1 MRNLLT
7 NYFYYS
13 RGERNGVIVLATLS
27 LLIVFMPSLFSFWHS
42 KTNVVTDF
50 SVFEKDIAAF
60 NSAMP
65 SEAKNTEGGISFN
78 EKNIELFNFDPN
90 TTSAEDFMRLGLSP
104 KVATI
109 ITHYREKGGRFF
121 RKEDLKKIYGLK
133 PDDYERLEDYITL
146 NNVPKS
152 SLTSF
157 NYPSQN
163 ERYGNQYE
171 KFKDKNEPPI
181 DIKVFP
187 FDPNIATEME
197 LRTLGID
204 KNVVK
209 NIIKF
214 REKNGKF
221 YKKEDLKRIYS
232 FSEIDYLR
240 LEKYINITDNQQFIN
255 YNNSPSNLTETK
267 KFKTENVNL
276 TIDVNKANINEWLE
290 LRGIGSTFA
299 ARIVE
304 QREKLGGFTSI
315 EQIKIIHGLPD
326 STYRKIQPHLLIST
340 PIFRKISINKIT
352 IDNFMHPYLTRKQV
366 EILMRYRVNHG
377 DFKKIEDLKKTGVL
391 DDNIIEKLKPY
402 IVFE

>member
-1 MRNLLT
+1 MRNLVT

-13 RGERNGVIVLATLS
+13 RGERNGVIILATFS
-27 LLIVFMPSLFSFWHS
+27 LLIVFMPNLFSFWHS
-42 KTNVVTDF
+42 KTSDVTDF
-50 SVFEKDIAAF
+50 SAFEKDIAAF

-65 SEAKNTEGGISFN
+65 SDVKNGEGGFSSL

-133 PDDYERLEDYITL
+133 PDDYERLEEYITL
-146 NNVPKS
+146 NNTHKS
-152 SLTSF
+152 SLTY
-157 NYPSQN
+157 NYPP
-163 ERYGNQYE
+163 QYPNRFE
-171 KFKDKNEPPI
+171 ATKDKNEPPI

-187 FDPNIATEME
+187 FDPNSATEME

-240 LEKYINITDNQQFIN
+240 LEKYINIAENQQFTN
-255 YNNSPSNLTETK
+255 NNNSPSNLTETK

-352 IDNFMHPYLTRKQV
+352 IGNFMHPYLTRKQV

-391 DDNIIEKLKPY
+391 DDDIIEKLKPY

>member
-27 LLIVFMPSLFSFWHS
+27 LLIVFMPSLFSYWHS
-42 KTNVVTDF
+42 KTSNVTDF
-50 SVFEKDIAAF
+50 SAFEKDIIAF
-60 NSAMP
+60 NSAKP
-65 SEAKNTEGGISFN
+65 WADKNTDDVVSGKDIN
-78 EKNIELFNFDPN
+78 VELFNFDPN

-146 NNVPKS
+146 NNAPKS
-152 SLTSF
+152 SLTSY
-157 NYPSQN
+157 NYPP
-163 ERYGNQYE
+163 QYQD
-171 KFKDKNEPPI
+171 KFASLNDKNEPPI

-187 FDPNIATEME
+187 FDPNSATEME

-221 YKKEDLKRIYS
+221 YKKEDLKRIYN

-240 LEKYINITDNQQFIN
+240 LEKYVNIIDNQQLTN
-255 YNNSPSNLTETK
+255 YNNSAIITNELK
-267 KFKTENVNL
+267 KSKMDNVNL
-276 TIDVNKANINEWLE
+276 KIDVNKAPIEEWLE
-290 LRGIGSTFA
+290 LRGIGRTFA
-299 ARIVE
+299 NRIVE
-304 QREKLGGFTSI
+304 EREKLGGFASF
-315 EQIKIIHGLPD
+315 EQIKLIHGLPD
-326 STYRKIQPHLLIST
+326 STYRNILPHLLTSS
-340 PIFRKISINKIT
+340 PIYRKISINKIT
-352 IDNFMHPYLTRKQV
+352 IDNFKHPYLTRKQV

-377 DFKKIEDLKKTGVL
+377 DLKKIEDLKKTGVF
-391 DDNIIEKLKPY
+391 DDSSIEKLKPY
-402 IVFE
+402 IIFD

>member
-27 LLIVFMPSLFSFWHS
+27 LLIVFMPSLYSFWHS
-42 KTNVVTDF
+42 KTSDVTDF
-50 SVFEKDIAAF
+50 SAFDKDIAAF

-65 SEAKNTEGGISFN
+65 SDVKNSEGGFSSH

-133 PDDYERLEDYITL
+133 PDDYERLEEYMTL
-146 NNVPKS
+146 DNTHKS
-152 SLTSF
+152 SLTY
-157 NYPSQN
+157 NYPPQ
-163 ERYGNQYE
+163 YPNQFE
-171 KFKDKNEPPI
+171 ATKDKNEPPI

-187 FDPNIATEME
+187 FDPNSATEME

-240 LEKYINITDNQQFIN
+240 LEKYINITDNQQFTN

-315 EQIKIIHGLPD
+315 EQIRIIHGLPD
-326 STYRKIQPHLLIST
+326 STYRKIQSHLLIST

-391 DDNIIEKLKPY
+391 DDDIIEKLKPY
-402 IVFE
+402 IIFD

>member
-27 LLIVFMPSLFSFWHS
+27 LLIVFMPNLFSYWHS
-42 KTNVVTDF
+42 KTSDVTDF
-50 SVFEKDIAAF
+50 SAFEKDVIAF

-65 SEAKNTEGGISFN
+65 SADKNTYGAISGKETN
-78 EKNIELFNFDPN
+78 VELFNFDPN
-90 TTSAEDFMRLGLSP
+90 TTTAEDFMRLGLSP

-146 NNVPKS
+146 NNAPKS
-152 SLTSF
+152 SLTSYGYTPQ
-157 NYPSQN
+157 YPNRFEASKG
-163 ERYGNQYE
+163 E
-171 KFKDKNEPPI
+171 NEPPI

-187 FDPNIATEME
+187 FDPNLATEME
-197 LRTLGID
+197 FRTLGID

-240 LEKYINITDNQQFIN
+240 LEKYINIADNQQFTN
-255 YNNSPSNLTETK
+255 YNNSPINVNESK
-267 KFKTENVNL
+267 KSKTENINL

-304 QREKLGGFTSI
+304 QREKLGGFASI

-402 IVFE
+402 IVFD